1 MQVYAQKP
9 YTDYDVQN
17 HIEKPAVEF
26 VGFSKTKLLQPGESE
41 TVTVS
46 VPEYFLTS
54 YDAYNTGVYILEEG
68 AHYLTIADDAHA
80 AANNILTVKGKTTAD
95 GMTADGDASMVYT
108 ATYSFDAT
116 TYALA

>member
-1 MQVYAQKP
+1 M
-9 YTDYDVQN
+9 
-17 HIEKPAVEF
+17 
-26 VGFSKTKLLQPGESE
+26 
-41 TVTVS
+41 TVS

-108 ATYSFDAT
+108 EPTPSTRRPTPRRTARAT
-116 TYALA
+116 TSPPCSRRRT